1 MNIKGVISKMEVRV
15 VDIRV
20 MKKVNNRWDK
30 NPDTRKSVVI
40 RKGTEK
46 PRKYS
51 NIMIDFYDF
60 EVELEEKIR
69 EQLIKDNRLFELE
82 EKIGTHNKDAKA
94 VWAKREDKLT
104 HSFLEY
110 DNIDKEK
117 AYDFALE
124 LATIINKILND

>member
-1 MNIKGVISKMEVRV
+1 MEVRV
-15 VDIRV
+15 VDTRV

-94 VWAKREDKLT
+94 VWSKREDKLT
-104 HSFLEY
+104 RSFLEY

-124 LATIINKILND
+124 LAEIISNLINN

>member
-1 MNIKGVISKMEVRV
+1 MEVRV

-104 HSFLEY
+104 RSFLEY

-124 LATIINKILND
+124 LAEIISNLINN

>member
-1 MNIKGVISKMEVRV
+1 MEVRV

-124 LATIINKILND
+124 LATIINKIIND

>member
-1 MNIKGVISKMEVRV
+1 MEVRV

-51 NIMIDFYDF
+51 NIMIDFCDF

-124 LATIINKILND
+124 LATIINNILND